1 MATKETPPG
10 LGDLF
15 TAIGGS
21 NPFAALAKTAEQFRA
36 GVVGFID
43 AVAAFKQTMDAL
55 SATTARL
62 NRVLDDLEGPLHVLM
77 PQITATSEQA
87 AKVFAVMSGPV
98 EKLGPGL
105 AQLADTLSSPA
116 LADLPR
122 RLNEAVEAMSVLP
135 KTLTPLSQM
144 AEVAGGLFGTGL
156 RGFGGLAGIGQTATG
171 GARRATA
178 GTVPGRTP
186 PDTTAPSSRPDPV
199 VVTASAS
206 APATST
212 TSATRSPARRTAPR
226 KQTAKAASANKVP
239 AKEAR
244 ARKASA
250 KKAAPKKAAP
260 KSGAGSTRRRPAGG
274 AAGA

>member
-171 GARRATA
+171 GARRSTA

-186 PDTTAPSSRPDPV
+186 PDPTAPSSRPDPV

-206 APATST
+206 APV
-212 TSATRSPARRTAPR
+212 TSATKSPARRTAPR
-226 KQTAKAASANKVP
+226 KQTAKAASAK
-239 AKEAR
+239 KAR
-244 ARKASA
+244 A
-250 KKAAPKKAAP
+250 KKAAPKKAAS